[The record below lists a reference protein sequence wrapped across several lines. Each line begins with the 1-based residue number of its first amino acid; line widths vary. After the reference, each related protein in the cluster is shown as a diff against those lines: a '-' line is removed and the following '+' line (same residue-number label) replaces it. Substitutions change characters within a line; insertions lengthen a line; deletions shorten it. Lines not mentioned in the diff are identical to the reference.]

1 MQANKQQQRAIAHNT
16 GPALILA
23 GPGSGKTFTTVE
35 RVRYLIEVH
44 HADPSHILVITFT
57 KAAARQ
63 MRDRFFAR
71 MDNQFFPVTFGTFH
85 AVFFHI
91 LKTSCHY
98 NGSSILKEKEKR
110 EYLRAALLTLPKK
123 FYAQNDGKMDQ
134 EWEQGLLSEIGFI
147 KNIGKLPADFTSEYV
162 SRQEFMRIFVSFQ
175 KQLAQEKKLDL
186 DDFAAAVC
194 HLFRTNP
201 AELARWQRE
210 YSYLLVDEFQ
220 DINAAQY
227 EAVKLLCG
235 GKRNLFVVGDDD
247 QAIYGFRG
255 SDPAIM
261 RQFLKD
267 FPEAKQIFLSVNY
280 RSRAGIVETAGK
292 LIGQNR
298 ERFPKQIV
306 AGQSTSDE
314 RQDVCFVPEATQGA
328 RRMQGE
334 KSTLPIPTG
343 TASGISAAAFGTSW
357 LPLST
362 DRSVLVC
369 GFQDRRQEAETV
381 ADEIGKTLRQGKSCA
396 AIFRTNADAVWLATA
411 LKCRNIPYLW
421 KEKPKNPYETPVCQ
435 DLLAYLQFAMEGRKR
450 KDFLRIMNRP
460 CRYLSR
466 QMLPDAEISF
476 SALRRAYA
484 QKPYMQEILHRLEAD
499 ISRLAKMDL
508 YAAVH
513 YIRRGMGYDAWLKE
527 NAGQTPSAGES
538 RQGQE
543 RAPAGAR
550 AHAAGKLERDLEA
563 ADFFQEQAREFQSLT
578 ELEEAMTAYEDQMD
592 QNMADAADTAA
603 HTAASGTTGAAFT
616 TLPITE
622 LVTMH
627 GSKGL
632 EYDTVFLPCCMEG
645 VVPHKK
651 SKDQAALEEER
662 RIFYVGMTRAKK
674 ELYLSYTKGT
684 KETQG
689 FASRFLAECGWKEPK
704 R

>member
-98 NGSSILKEKEKR
+98 DGSSILKEKEKR
-110 EYLRAALLTLPKK
+110 EYLRAALLTLPEK

-147 KNIGKLPADFTSEYV
+147 KNIGKLPTDFTSEYV

-210 YSYLLVDEFQ
+210 YSYFLVDEFQ

-280 RSRAGIVETAGK
+280 RSRPGIVETAGK

-306 AGQSTSDE
+306 AGQS
-314 RQDVCFVPEATQGA
+314 A
-328 RRMQGE
+328 
-334 KSTLPIPTG
+334 
-343 TASGISAAAFGTSW
+343 ASGVPAAAPGMIW
-357 LPLST
+357 LPFST
-362 DRSVLVC
+362 DHSVLVC
-369 GFQDRRQEAETV
+369 GFQDRKQEAEAV
-381 ADEIGKTLRQGKSCA
+381 ADEIGKAFRQGKSCA
-396 AIFRTNADAVWLATA
+396 AIFRTNADAVWLAA
-411 LKCRNIPYLW
+411 ELKCRKIPFRW

-466 QMLPDAEISF
+466 QMLPDADISF

-484 QKPYMQEILHRLEAD
+484 QKPYMQEILHRLETD

-527 NAGQTPSAGES
+527 SAGQTPSAGEL
-538 RQGQE
+538 RQGQ
-543 RAPAGAR
+543 RTASVGTR

-563 ADFFQEQAREFQSLT
+563 ADFFQEQVREFQSLT
-578 ELEEAMTAYEDQMD
+578 ELEEAMAAYEDQMD
-592 QNMADAADTAA
+592 QNENGADAADVAARTAA
-603 HTAASGTTGAAFT
+603 RGTTGAAFA
-616 TLPITE
+616 TLPIAE

-632 EYDTVFLPCCMEG
+632 EYDVVFLPCCMEG

-651 SKDQAALEEER
+651 SRDQAALEEER
-662 RIFYVGMTRAKK
+662 RMFYVGMTRAKK
-674 ELYLSYTKGT
+674 ELYLSYAKGT
-684 KETQG
+684 KDAPG

>member
-98 NGSSILKEKEKR
+98 DGSSILKEKEKR
-110 EYLRAALLTLPKK
+110 EYLRAALLTLPEK

-147 KNIGKLPADFTSEYV
+147 KNIGKLPTDFTSEYV

-306 AGQSTSDE
+306 AGQS
-314 RQDVCFVPEATQGA
+314 A
-328 RRMQGE
+328 
-334 KSTLPIPTG
+334 
-343 TASGISAAAFGTSW
+343 ASGVPAAAPGMIW
-357 LPLST
+357 LPFST
-362 DRSVLVC
+362 DHSVLVC
-369 GFQDRRQEAETV
+369 GFQDRKQEAEAV
-381 ADEIGKTLRQGKSCA
+381 ADEIGKAFRQGKSCA
-396 AIFRTNADAVWLATA
+396 AIFRANADAVWLAA
-411 LKCRNIPYLW
+411 ELKCRKIPFRW

-466 QMLPDAEISF
+466 QMLPDADISF

-484 QKPYMQEILHRLEAD
+484 QKPYMQEILHRLETD

-527 NAGQTPSAGES
+527 SAGQTPSAGEL
-538 RQGQE
+538 RQGQ
-543 RAPAGAR
+543 RTASVGR

-563 ADFFQEQAREFQSLT
+563 ADFFQEQVREFQSLT
-578 ELEEAMTAYEDQMD
+578 ELEEAMAAYEDQMD
-592 QNMADAADTAA
+592 QNENGADAADVAARTAA
-603 HTAASGTTGAAFT
+603 RGTTGAAFA
-616 TLPITE
+616 TLPIAE

-632 EYDTVFLPCCMEG
+632 EYDVVFLPCCMEG

-651 SKDQAALEEER
+651 SRDQAALEEER
-662 RIFYVGMTRAKK
+662 RMFYVGMTRAKK
-674 ELYLSYTKGT
+674 ELYLSYAKGT
-684 KETQG
+684 KDAPG

>member
-98 NGSSILKEKEKR
+98 DGSSILKEKEKR
-110 EYLRAALLTLPKK
+110 EYLRAALLTLPEK
-123 FYAQNDGKMDQ
+123 FYAQNDGKMDR

-147 KNIGKLPADFTSEYV
+147 KNIGKLPTDFTSEYV

-306 AGQSTSDE
+306 AGQS
-314 RQDVCFVPEATQGA
+314 A
-328 RRMQGE
+328 
-334 KSTLPIPTG
+334 
-343 TASGISAAAFGTSW
+343 ASGVPAAAPGMIW
-357 LPLST
+357 LPFST
-362 DRSVLVC
+362 DHSVLVC
-369 GFQDRRQEAETV
+369 GFQDRKQEAEAV
-381 ADEIGKTLRQGKSCA
+381 ADEIGKAFRQGKSCA
-396 AIFRTNADAVWLATA
+396 AIFRTNADAVWLAA
-411 LKCRNIPYLW
+411 ELKCRKIPFRW

-466 QMLPDAEISF
+466 QMLPDADISF

-484 QKPYMQEILHRLEAD
+484 QKPYMQEILHRLETD

-527 NAGQTPSAGES
+527 SAGQTPSAGEL
-538 RQGQE
+538 RQGQ
-543 RAPAGAR
+543 RTASVGTR

-563 ADFFQEQAREFQSLT
+563 ADFFQEQVREFQSLT
-578 ELEEAMTAYEDQMD
+578 ELEEAMAAYEDQMD
-592 QNMADAADTAA
+592 QNENGADAADVAARTAA
-603 HTAASGTTGAAFT
+603 RGTTGAAFA
-616 TLPITE
+616 TLPIAE

-632 EYDTVFLPCCMEG
+632 EYDVVFLPCCMEG

-651 SKDQAALEEER
+651 SRDQAALEEER
-662 RIFYVGMTRAKK
+662 RMFYVGMTRAKK
-674 ELYLSYTKGT
+674 ELYLSYAKGT
-684 KETQG
+684 KDAPG

>member
-247 QAIYGFRG
+247 QSIYAFRG
-255 SDPAIM
+255 AKPEIM
-261 RQFLKD
+261 LNFQKEY
-267 FPEAKQIFLSVNY
+267 PKSKMVKMSTNY
-280 RSRAGIVETAGK
+280 RSGKKIISEADRVIKSNTNRFQKDFIGFKPENGAVEYIVTE
-292 LIGQNR
+292 
-298 ERFPKQIV
+298 
-306 AGQSTSDE
+306 
-314 RQDVCFVPEATQGA
+314 
-328 RRMQGE
+328 E
-334 KSTLPIPTG
+334 KK
-343 TASGISAAAFGTSW
+343 
-357 LPLST
+357 
-362 DRSVLVC
+362 
-369 GFQDRRQEAETV
+369 
-381 ADEIGKTLRQGKSCA
+381 DEILKIYSRIKKLLNDGENPADIAVL
-396 AIFRTNADAVWLATA
+396 FRTNRQAEKMAAILFRNQIPFQSNEKIQSKYEHWMFQDLQAYYRLANKHLDNKSSDARRDLSRVLNHPNRYLFGYDYIVHGLNRRAMKATVYA
-411 LKCRNIPYLW
+411 
-421 KEKPKNPYETPVCQ
+421 KEKEPWKLNAAEGNIDLFFMLLKNLRGKKPS
-435 DLLAYLQFAMEGRKR
+435 
-450 KDFLRIMNRP
+450 DFLRSLYSIGKYKK
-460 CRYLSR
+460 YLEDYADFRNMEVRDLSSIWKEY
-466 QMLPDAEISF
+466 QHDASTYNDWVEWG
-476 SALRRAYA
+476 
-484 QKPYMQEILHRLEAD
+484 K
-499 ISRLAKMDL
+499 
-508 YAAVH
+508 
-513 YIRRGMGYDAWLKE
+513 YIVKYNKELKE
-527 NAGQTPSAGES
+527 
-538 RQGQE
+538 
-543 RAPAGAR
+543 
-550 AHAAGKLERDLEA
+550 
-563 ADFFQEQAREFQSLT
+563 
-578 ELEEAMTAYEDQMD
+578 
-592 QNMADAADTAA
+592 
-603 HTAASGTTGAAFT
+603 
-616 TLPITE
+616 TLKNKDGIM
-622 LVTMH
+622 LSTMH

-632 EYDTVFLPCCMEG
+632 EWKHVFIIDCVEG
-645 VVPHKK
+645 VCPSPK
-651 SKDQAALEEER
+651 AETAEELEEER
-662 RIFYVGMTRAKK
+662 RLFYVAMTRAK
-674 ELYLSYTKGT
+674 EHLYLCYYKAEEGKTVV
-684 KETQG
+684 
-689 FASRFLAECGWKEPK
+689 ASPYIM
-704 R
+704 

>member
-98 NGSSILKEKEKR
+98 DGSSILKEKEKR
-110 EYLRAALLTLPKK
+110 EYLRAALLTLPEK
-123 FYAQNDGKMDQ
+123 FYAQNDGKMDR

-147 KNIGKLPADFTSEYV
+147 KNIGKLPTDFTSEYV

-292 LIGQNR
+292 LIEQNR

-306 AGQSTSDE
+306 AGQS
-314 RQDVCFVPEATQGA
+314 A
-328 RRMQGE
+328 
-334 KSTLPIPTG
+334 
-343 TASGISAAAFGTSW
+343 ASGVPAAAPGMIW
-357 LPLST
+357 LPFST
-362 DRSVLVC
+362 DHSVLVC
-369 GFQDRRQEAETV
+369 GFQDRKQEAEAV
-381 ADEIGKTLRQGKSCA
+381 ADEIGKAFRQGKSCA
-396 AIFRTNADAVWLATA
+396 AIFRANADAVWLAA
-411 LKCRNIPYLW
+411 ELKCRKIPFRW

-484 QKPYMQEILHRLEAD
+484 QKPYMQEILHRLETD

-527 NAGQTPSAGES
+527 SAGQTPSAGEL
-538 RQGQE
+538 RQGQ
-543 RAPAGAR
+543 RTASVGTR
-550 AHAAGKLERDLEA
+550 AHAADKLERDLEA
-563 ADFFQEQAREFQSLT
+563 ADFFQEQVREFQSLT
-578 ELEEAMTAYEDQMD
+578 ELEEAMAAYEDQMD
-592 QNMADAADTAA
+592 QNENGADAADVAARTAA
-603 HTAASGTTGAAFT
+603 RGTTGAAFA
-616 TLPITE
+616 TLPIAE

-632 EYDTVFLPCCMEG
+632 EYDVVFLPCCMEG
-645 VVPHKK
+645 IVPHKK
-651 SKDQAALEEER
+651 SRDQAALEEER
-662 RIFYVGMTRAKK
+662 RMFYVGMTRAKK

-684 KETQG
+684 KDAPG

>member
-98 NGSSILKEKEKR
+98 DGSSILKEKEKR
-110 EYLRAALLTLPKK
+110 EYLRAALLTLPEK

-147 KNIGKLPADFTSEYV
+147 KNIGKLPTDFTSEYV

-306 AGQSTSDE
+306 AGQS
-314 RQDVCFVPEATQGA
+314 A
-328 RRMQGE
+328 
-334 KSTLPIPTG
+334 
-343 TASGISAAAFGTSW
+343 ASGVPAAAPGMIW
-357 LPLST
+357 LPFST
-362 DRSVLVC
+362 DHSVLVC
-369 GFQDRRQEAETV
+369 GFQDRKQEAEAV
-381 ADEIGKTLRQGKSCA
+381 ADEIGKAVRQGKSCA
-396 AIFRTNADAVWLATA
+396 AIFRTNADAVWLAA
-411 LKCRNIPYLW
+411 ELKCRKIPFRW

-466 QMLPDAEISF
+466 QMLPDADISF

-484 QKPYMQEILHRLEAD
+484 QKPYMQEILHRLETD

-527 NAGQTPSAGES
+527 SAGQTLSAGEL
-538 RQGQE
+538 RQGQ
-543 RAPAGAR
+543 RTASVGTR
-550 AHAAGKLERDLEA
+550 VHAAGKLERDLEA
-563 ADFFQEQAREFQSLT
+563 ADFFQEQVREFQSLT
-578 ELEEAMTAYEDQMD
+578 ELEEAMAAYEDQMD
-592 QNMADAADTAA
+592 QNENGADAADVAARTAA
-603 HTAASGTTGAAFT
+603 RGTTGAAFA
-616 TLPITE
+616 TLPIAE

-632 EYDTVFLPCCMEG
+632 EYDVVFLPCCMEG

-651 SKDQAALEEER
+651 SRDQAALEEER
-662 RIFYVGMTRAKK
+662 RMFYVGMTRAKK
-674 ELYLSYTKGT
+674 ELYLSYAKGT
-684 KETQG
+684 KDAPG

>member
-98 NGSSILKEKEKR
+98 DGSSILKEKEKR
-110 EYLRAALLTLPKK
+110 EYLRAALLTLPEKV
-123 FYAQNDGKMDQ
+123 YAQNDGKMDQ

-147 KNIGKLPADFTSEYV
+147 KNIGKLPTDFTSEYV

-194 HLFRTNP
+194 YLFRTNP

-306 AGQSTSDE
+306 AGQS
-314 RQDVCFVPEATQGA
+314 A
-328 RRMQGE
+328 
-334 KSTLPIPTG
+334 
-343 TASGISAAAFGTSW
+343 ASGVPAAAPGMIW
-357 LPLST
+357 LPFST
-362 DRSVLVC
+362 DHSVLVC
-369 GFQDRRQEAETV
+369 GFQDRKQEAEAV
-381 ADEIGKTLRQGKSCA
+381 ADEIGKAFRQGKSCA
-396 AIFRTNADAVWLATA
+396 AIFRTNADAVWLAA
-411 LKCRNIPYLW
+411 ELKCRKIPFRW

-484 QKPYMQEILHRLEAD
+484 QKPYMQEILHRLETD

-527 NAGQTPSAGES
+527 SAGQTPSAGEL
-538 RQGQE
+538 RQGQ
-543 RAPAGAR
+543 RTASVGTR

-563 ADFFQEQAREFQSLT
+563 ADFFQEQVREFQSLT
-578 ELEEAMTAYEDQMD
+578 EFEEAMAAYEDQMD
-592 QNMADAADTAA
+592 QNENGADAADVAACTAA
-603 HTAASGTTGAAFT
+603 RGTTDAAFA
-616 TLPITE
+616 TLPIAE

-632 EYDTVFLPCCMEG
+632 EYDVVFLPCCMEG
-645 VVPHKK
+645 IVPHKK
-651 SKDQAALEEER
+651 SRDQAALEEER
-662 RIFYVGMTRAKK
+662 RMFYVGMTRAKK

-684 KETQG
+684 KDAPG

>member
-98 NGSSILKEKEKR
+98 DGSSILKEKEKR
-110 EYLRAALLTLPKK
+110 EYLRAALLTLPEK

-147 KNIGKLPADFTSEYV
+147 KNIGKLPTDFTSEYV

-306 AGQSTSDE
+306 AGQS
-314 RQDVCFVPEATQGA
+314 A
-328 RRMQGE
+328 
-334 KSTLPIPTG
+334 
-343 TASGISAAAFGTSW
+343 ASGVPAAAPGMIW
-357 LPLST
+357 LPFST
-362 DRSVLVC
+362 DHSVLVC
-369 GFQDRRQEAETV
+369 GFQDRKQEAEAV
-381 ADEIGKTLRQGKSCA
+381 ADEIGKAFRQGKSCA
-396 AIFRTNADAVWLATA
+396 AIFRTNADAVWLAA
-411 LKCRNIPYLW
+411 ELKCRKIPFRW

-466 QMLPDAEISF
+466 QMLPDADISF

-484 QKPYMQEILHRLEAD
+484 QKPYMQEILHRLETD

-527 NAGQTPSAGES
+527 SAGQTPSAGEL
-538 RQGQE
+538 RQGQ
-543 RAPAGAR
+543 RTASVGTR

-563 ADFFQEQAREFQSLT
+563 ADFFQEQVREFQSLT
-578 ELEEAMTAYEDQMD
+578 ELEEAMAAYEDQMD
-592 QNMADAADTAA
+592 QNENGADAADVAARTAA
-603 HTAASGTTGAAFT
+603 RGTTGAAFA
-616 TLPITE
+616 TLPIAE

-632 EYDTVFLPCCMEG
+632 EYDVVFLPCCMEG

-651 SKDQAALEEER
+651 SRDQAALEEER
-662 RIFYVGMTRAKK
+662 RMFYVGMTRAKK
-674 ELYLSYTKGT
+674 ELYLSYAKGT
-684 KETQG
+684 KDAPG